1 MRTGKKPE
9 TQKMA
14 FSNTEVVFNNLFSL
28 FTYLAVLVG
37 VIVFALMAFLIIKYR
52 ERKNSEDP
60 EDAPRL
66 GRIPIVRGHGR
77 NVLITLLLSTII
89 VVALIVGSFAAV
101 DVLLTPPNG
110 TWCYGLIPGYGAQ
123 SPLNADCPRIDVIG
137 HQFYWD
143 FRYPGPHAHTD
154 KFVFRLPVNGTVVLD
169 VTSSDVFHDF
179 GIIQFKIKTDA
190 IPGRTNTIWFV
201 PYQTGNYT
209 IQCFELCGTGHY
221 YMTASLNVMPVADFL
236 SWYHNATVTK

>member
-110 TWCYGLIPGYGAQ
+110 TWCYDP
-123 SPLNADCPRIDVIG
+123 STPRSMS
-137 HQFYWD
+137 FEC
-143 FRYPGPHAHTD
+143 R
-154 KFVFRLPVNGTVVLD
+154 
-169 VTSSDVFHDF
+169 
-179 GIIQFKIKTDA
+179 KTQ
-190 IPGRTNTIWFV
+190 P
-201 PYQTGNYT
+201 
-209 IQCFELCGTGHY
+209 
-221 YMTASLNVMPVADFL
+221 
-236 SWYHNATVTK
+236 